1 MLMINLM
8 PPDKKEVIWYA
19 RRNSILIKWVFGIAA
34 AGLGVLL
41 VGASGLFYLKHESK
55 SYQQS
60 IETTK
65 TELTAQK
72 EEETLKRAEEMKGS
86 LQLAVD
92 VLSKEILFSKLLS
105 RVGQLLPP
113 GTVLEN
119 LNLTNELQGGID
131 LSIGAVSYEAGVRA
145 QVNLA
150 DPNNGIFDKADIG
163 AVTCDSGGTSDYPC
177 VATLRLLFSKD
188 NNEFLKLNQGND

>member
-1 MLMINLM
+1 MINLM

-19 RRNSILIKWVFGIAA
+19 RRNSILIKWFLGIAV
-34 AGLGVLL
+34 AGLGILIVAA
-41 VGASGLFYLKHESK
+41 GGLFYLDHESK
-55 SYQQS
+55 NYQQS
-60 IETTK
+60 IDKTK
-65 TELTAQK
+65 VELIAQK

-119 LNLTNELQGGID
+119 LNLTNELEGGLD
-131 LSIGAVSYEAGVRA
+131 LSIGALSYESGVRA

-150 DPNNGIFDKADIG
+150 DPENGIFDKADIG
-163 AVTCDSGGTSDYPC
+163 AVTCDSQGLDAYPC
-177 VATLRLLFSKD
+177 VATIRLLFSKD
-188 NNEFLKLNQGND
+188 NNEFLKLNQGNQ